1 MVDYRLAFSD
11 HMENVCQFMCIDDA
25 HHVICEEDEDTKH
38 DSVGKSRRKSDCANY
53 TNVYSTSV
61 ITTIVS
67 SVQTK
72 DECNSSL

>member
-11 HMENVCQFMCIDDA
+11 HMENVCQFMCIDNA

-53 TNVYSTSV
+53 TNVYLPA
-61 ITTIVS
+61 S
-67 SVQTK
+67 SPQ
-72 DECNSSL
+72 SY

>member
-11 HMENVCQFMCIDDA
+11 HMENVCQFMCIDNA
-25 HHVICEEDEDTKH
+25 HVICEEDEHRKH